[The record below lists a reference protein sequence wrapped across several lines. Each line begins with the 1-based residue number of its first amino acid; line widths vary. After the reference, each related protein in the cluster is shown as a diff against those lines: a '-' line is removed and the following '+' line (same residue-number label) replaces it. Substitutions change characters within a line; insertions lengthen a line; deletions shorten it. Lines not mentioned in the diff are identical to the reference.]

1 MDAQTAAESETGIA
15 AGSSAP
21 VYSLAGA
28 AGTDAKITADN
39 AAGFNMTWVELEVG
53 LLMMV
58 DWMENDTYGW
68 GSSSVWDGGNE
79 VGMIYI
85 TL

>member
-21 VYSLAGA
+21 VYSLAGT
-28 AGTDAKITADN
+28 GAKITADN

-58 DWMENDTYGW
+58 DWMENNTYGW
-68 GSSSVWDGGNE
+68 GSASVWDGADE
-79 VGMIYI
+79 VGMIYV